1 MKIIHNTDLSASGN
15 DCYIYKSV
23 TLFEDLGLY
32 GVLTTEKTVGWYV
45 WMLLVL
51 IFLT

>member
-1 MKIIHNTDLSASGN
+1 MKIIHSTDLSASGN

-32 GVLTTEKTVGWYV
+32 GVLTTEKTVGWYS
-45 WMLLVL
+45 
-51 IFLT
+51 